1 LLIVYPYTLAASS
14 STPATTRLRCTGVG
28 MARPWRSDGASRV
41 KLADVDIKCTA
52 FNADGSVLGIG
63 LESGEVQLCAWPSL
77 QVTATLGKHSDA
89 VTAGGRTAPGRSL

>member
-1 LLIVYPYTLAASS
+1 
-14 STPATTRLRCTGVG
+14 

-89 VTAGGRTAPGRSL
+89 VTAGPHRTRALPLKLVLAVPPMVLRLS